1 MNKMLACYYG
11 LLQRRLGIKLGFS
24 IAKDALGYGVVIPH
38 YGTIVVGGGNKIGN
52 YSVLHTSTCITH
64 GQNVIGDMFY
74 LSTGAKIIGDGI
86 RIGNNVSVSANS
98 VVNKS
103 IPDSNILLA
112 GSPANIKKNDYLSWT
127 ERDGAVYARRVL
139 MIEQLREILK

>member
-74 LSTGAKIIGDGI
+74 LSTGSKIIGDGI
-86 RIGNNVSVSANS
+86 RLGDNVSVCANS

-103 IPDSNILLA
+103 VPGSNILLA
-112 GSPANIKKNDYLSWT
+112 GLPANIKRNDYPSWT
-127 ERDGAVYARRVL
+127 ERDRDIYTQRVL
-139 MIEQLREILK
+139 MIEELKKK